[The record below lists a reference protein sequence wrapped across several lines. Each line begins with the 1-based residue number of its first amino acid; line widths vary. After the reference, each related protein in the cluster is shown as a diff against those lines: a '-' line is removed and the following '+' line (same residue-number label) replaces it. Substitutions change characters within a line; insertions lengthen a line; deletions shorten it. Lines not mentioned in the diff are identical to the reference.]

1 MTEDLYLKLKS
12 IIVGLSE
19 EELAKL
25 MDYVLSLKAQRN
37 Q

>member
-1 MTEDLYLKLKS
+1 MTEALYEKLKS
-12 IIVGLSE
+12 IIIGLSE
-19 EELAKL
+19 EELKVL

>member
-1 MTEDLYLKLKS
+1 MTEDLYLRLKS
-12 IIVGLSE
+12 IISGLSE
-19 EELAKL
+19 EELKKL